1 VSHTPRKSNS
11 YEINELK
18 KTIQEQLEFIVKM
31 EKDNRE
37 LKLKNSESKSKNE
50 MIVKEL
56 EIIKSEFKNF
66 TENYVPKGKIFN

>member
-1 VSHTPRKSNS
+1 VSQTPRKSNS

-18 KTIQEQLEFIVKM
+18 KTIHEQLEFIVKM
-31 EKDNRE
+31 EKENRE

-50 MIVKEL
+50 MIMKEL

-66 TENYVPKGKIFN
+66 TENYVPKGKILI

>member
-1 VSHTPRKSNS
+1 MSHTPRKSNS

-31 EKDNRE
+31 EKENRE

-50 MIVKEL
+50 MIVNEL